1 MSMED
6 YNFNKARQAW
16 GEQTKSGN
24 YTQGMNMNEQQRIV
38 GREAIAG
45 GIVGGTIAGASYG
58 NQPSVKP
65 AHPVISEFEHLMNDL
80 DRLGEFMQ
88 RLEGRLSPIL
98 ADVPPPPEQE
108 TRGRDGH
115 SKLTGM
121 LHHAWLKV
129 DALNTQVLA
138 LIDRTEV

>member
-1 MSMED
+1 MSMSIKE
-6 YNFNKARQAW
+6 YEKWSA
-16 GEQTKSGN
+16 
-24 YTQGMNMNEQQRIV
+24 YMNEQKKQS
-38 GREAIAG
+38 GLYQEEKEMYGAT
-45 GIVGGTIAGASYG
+45 VGGDARVTPR
-58 NQPSVKP
+58 Q
-65 AHPVISEFEHLMNDL
+65 PVISEFEHLMNDL
-80 DRLGEFMQ
+80 DRLGEHMQ
-88 RLEGRLSPIL
+88 RLEGKLSPIL

-115 SKLTGM
+115 SKLSGM

>member
-1 MSMED
+1 MSMSIKE
-6 YNFNKARQAW
+6 YEKWSA
-16 GEQTKSGN
+16 
-24 YTQGMNMNEQQRIV
+24 YMNEQKKQP
-38 GREAIAG
+38 GAIIYKEEKEMYGAT
-45 GIVGGTIAGASYG
+45 VGGDSRVTPR
-58 NQPSVKP
+58 Q
-65 AHPVISEFEHLMNDL
+65 PVISEFEHLMNDL

-88 RLEGRLSPIL
+88 RLESKLSPIL

-115 SKLTGM
+115 SKLSGM

>member
-16 GEQTKSGN
+16 GEQPK
-24 YTQGMNMNEQQRIV
+24 QGMNMNEQQRIV

-58 NQPSVKP
+58 TQPSVKP

-88 RLEGRLSPIL
+88 RLESRLSPIL
-98 ADVPPPPEQE
+98 ADVPPPPEGDVG
-108 TRGRDGH
+108 RGRDGH
-115 SKLTGM
+115 SKLSGM
-121 LHHAWLKV
+121 LYHAWLKV